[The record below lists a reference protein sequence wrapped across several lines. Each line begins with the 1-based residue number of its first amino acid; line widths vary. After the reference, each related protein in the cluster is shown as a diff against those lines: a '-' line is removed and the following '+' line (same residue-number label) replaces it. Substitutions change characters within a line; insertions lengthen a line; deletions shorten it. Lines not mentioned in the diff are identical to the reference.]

1 MVRWYCLHRG
11 ALPFSSGVITSGL
24 KVVFRSGVGS
34 RYALHGSIS
43 SHEAMKNRH
52 RFTGNPQDRTLL
64 HYVSLP
70 WLCDMICE
78 VWTPEFCLITSLD
91 ISSSWEVELESSCF
105 ISMKI
110 YPVFLWDDQPLA
122 LLRAWECPVLTESR
136 SWAYPSELGSEP
148 SLRGFKCYLAKVFRT
163 ALNWFGLCWFVYK
176 TRGSVMLSAWSATLW
191 RNSGFVLRYKRHL
204 LNSGKWF

>member
-1 MVRWYCLHRG
+1 MVHWYCLHRG

-64 HYVSLP
+64 RYVSLP

-110 YPVFLWDDQPLA
+110 YPVFPWDDQPFGSLESLGMPRADRELFLSIPFRAGQWTFLA
-122 LLRAWECPVLTESR
+122 
-136 SWAYPSELGSEP
+136 
-148 SLRGFKCYLAKVFRT
+148 
-163 ALNWFGLCWFVYK
+163 GL
-176 TRGSVMLSAWSATLW
+176 
-191 RNSGFVLRYKRHL
+191 
-204 LNSGKWF
+204 